1 MIFLDKEQIVF
12 VNTDLV
18 SRYNLDNSGAG
29 RIVNATSLAYLEDIP
44 CTLDYLFSEYECTSD
59 IEKVAVVAS
68 QYFYKIITNHI
79 FLDGN
84 KRTGFICA
92 MTFIRLNGYSIDQI
106 DPDQNEDNY
115 VNLALS
121 VINRS
126 KGIPEVIKW
135 FGSRIYS

>member
-1 MIFLDKEQIVF
+1 MIKVELVLSVHSLIIERFGGTSGLRDLNALESALARPFMTFEGKELYSSPI
-12 VNTDLV
+12 LKAAA
-18 SRYNLDNSGAG
+18 L
-29 RIVNATSLAYLEDIP
+29 IESLI
-44 CTLDYLFSEYECTSD
+44 S
-59 IEKVAVVAS
+59 
-68 QYFYKIITNHI
+68 NHP